1 MYCILLR
8 RMFVTDFLYQCYSN
22 SETPKNWVF
31 FLHGY
36 NNTNEEM
43 SQIYFKLLNKIKN
56 LGIIAPEG
64 KCVSAKDNS
73 RKSWYKISGFD
84 VDGKRLQES
93 TSVEE
98 IVSIYNKAGDVL
110 ADTSDNLN
118 SFLDN
123 IQKQYNFTDSNTYIA
138 GFSQGAMLAIWT
150 ALSRKN
156 KVKGCFS
163 FSGLVAANKYLDGK
177 IRSYPEVYF
186 LHGKKDK
193 QVQFKCLNFSLKTLQ
208 EKQIK
213 ATSLEFEDLAHEI
226 SDEQIECIAKII
238 K

>member
-1 MYCILLR
+1 MA
-8 RMFVTDFLYQCYSN
+8 DFLYQCYTN
-22 SETPKNWVF
+22 SDSPENWIL

-36 NNTNEEM
+36 NNTSEEM

-56 LGIIAPEG
+56 LGIIAPQG
-64 KCVSAKDNS
+64 KFISAKDTN

-84 VDGKRLQES
+84 VGGKRLQET

-110 ADTSDNLN
+110 STTSDDLN
-118 SFLDN
+118 AFLTDM
-123 IQKQYNFTDSNTYIA
+123 QKQYNFIDNQTYIA

-150 ALSRKN
+150 ALSREN

-163 FSGLVAANKYLDGK
+163 FSGLVAANKYLDSK
-177 IRSYPEVYF
+177 IKSYPEIYL

-193 QVQFKCLNFSLKTLQ
+193 QVQFKCLDFSLKTLQ

-213 ATSLEFEDLAHEI
+213 ATSLVFDNLDHEI
-226 SDEQIECIAKII
+226 SDEQIDCISEII